1 MNWEVRHM
9 GRRDR
14 WDCKPGLA
22 PLLEAFG
29 PDAWCPHRG
38 TERDALKRRIADLSC
53 GW

>member
-29 PDAWCPHRG
+29 PDARG
-38 TERDALKRRIADLSC
+38 VHTAALSAMR
-53 GW
+53 